1 MTKPIPGVDYW
12 PDQSEWPSQEKHS
25 PENPHQ
31 DQANPASALLT
42 QALVFILLF
51 ILMQAGWQMVRDDA
65 IGHFIRGTIT
75 IKPAVMMIHVLTPSV
90 AASALGNQIVAPGGG
105 LVIKI
110 GCEGVEALF
119 ILIAALLSVAMT
131 WRAKLLNI
139 LLGTGLIYLVNEV
152 RILILFYAFRA
163 DKALFQLLHGTI
175 APLTLIAI
183 AGLFYH
189 YCLLKHP
196 SIQLNDQ
203 DQTYTVLSPQGNP
216 THDTQ
221 P

>member
-12 PDQSEWPSQEKHS
+12 PDQSEWPSQEKQS

-31 DQANPASALLT
+31 DQANPAGSLIK

-65 IGHFIRGTIT
+65 IGHFIRGTVT
-75 IKPAVMMIHVLTPSV
+75 VKPAVMLIHLLTPHIQ
-90 AASALGNQIVAPGGG
+90 ASALGNQILAPGGG

-110 GCEGVEALF
+110 GCEGIEALF
-119 ILIAALLSVAMT
+119 ILIAGLFSVTMA
-131 WRAKLLNI
+131 WRAKFSGM
-139 LLGTGLIYLVNEV
+139 LLGLMLIYVVNEI
-152 RILILFYAFRA
+152 RILVLFYAFRA

-175 APLTLIAI
+175 APLALIAI

-189 YCLLKHP
+189 YWLLNH
-196 SIQLNDQ
+196 QQ
-203 DQTYTVLSPQGNP
+203 HLSQ
-216 THDTQ
+216 
-221 P
+221 